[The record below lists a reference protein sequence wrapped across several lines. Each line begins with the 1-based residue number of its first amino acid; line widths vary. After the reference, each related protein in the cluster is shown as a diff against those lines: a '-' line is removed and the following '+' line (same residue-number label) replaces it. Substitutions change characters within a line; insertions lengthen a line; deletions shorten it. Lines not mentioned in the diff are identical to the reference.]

1 MARGADQR
9 VLFVHPFLDLYL
21 QLIVV
26 LLEFGVFIFVEERDH
41 LSIRQLTDFHELIVI
56 PIVEAASVEVRVREC
71 DTGLHWIISAESEV
85 C

>member
-9 VLFVHPFLDLYL
+9 ILVVHPILDQYL

-41 LSIRQLTDFHELIVI
+41 LSIRQLTDFHELVVI
-56 PIVEAASVEVRVREC
+56 PVVVVAVVEVRVREC
-71 DTGLHWIISAESEV
+71 DTGLHWIISTESEV